1 MSFTAGIALALATV
15 LSGNATPVVNA
26 QTLAQPMPQSQT
38 VEEYVNDYFADEPV
52 MIAIAGC
59 ESHFRQYDKDGSVLK
74 NPNTSAIGV
83 MQIMSSV
90 HNERAA
96 DLGIDIYTT
105 QGNLAFAK
113 YLYDS
118 DGTAPWN
125 ASKACWGKTVA
136 ARSLASASNSN

>member
-1 MSFTAGIALALATV
+1 MTFTAGIALALATV

-38 VEEYVNDYFADEPV
+38 VQQYVTEYFADEPV

-74 NPNTSAIGV
+74 NPTTSAIGV

-113 YLYDS
+113 FLYDNN
-118 DGTAPWN
+118 GTAPWN
-125 ASKACWGKTVA
+125 ASRGCWGKSQAAKTLAVA
-136 ARSLASASNSN
+136 AN